1 MSKKLKIIIAAA
13 LIVGIVVGILLFSTY
28 KKIYSENI
36 FIKDT
41 QYLYI
46 RKGADFKEVTDSL
59 YKNFDVKDKTM
70 FEFVA
75 NRKNYPS
82 KIRPGRYK
90 IPDKSSNNSLINL
103 LRSGE
108 QSPVKVNL
116 DNLHT
121 VQQLCAK
128 VSKQIDIDSVKLL
141 TLLQDDDFLKDYGFD
156 KNTCAAMFLPD
167 TYQFYW
173 NTSEEKFIEKIY
185 SYYKQ
190 FWTENRLKKASQINL
205 SPIEVSIL
213 ASIVQKEQAQF
224 KDEQPIIA
232 ALYLNRLKIGMP
244 LQSCPTLIFAIGD
257 YSIKRVTSKIL
268 ALDSPFNTY
277 KHTGLPPSPIC
288 FPEKSAIDA
297 VLNPDNNDYIF
308 MCAKSDFSGR
318 HNFSKSYEDQ
328 KRFARDYQKALDR
341 IGIHNEY

>member
-1 MSKKLKIIIAAA
+1 
-13 LIVGIVVGILLFSTY
+13 
-28 KKIYSENI
+28 
-36 FIKDT
+36 
-41 QYLYI
+41 
-46 RKGADFKEVTDSL
+46 
-59 YKNFDVKDKTM
+59 KT
-70 FEFVA
+70 
-75 NRKNYPS
+75 
-82 KIRPGRYK
+82 
-90 IPDKSSNNSLINL
+90 
-103 LRSGE
+103 
-108 QSPVKVNL
+108 
-116 DNLHT
+116 
-121 VQQLCAK
+121 
-128 VSKQIDIDSVKLL
+128 
-141 TLLQDDDFLKDYGFD
+141 
-156 KNTCAAMFLPD
+156 TCAAMFLPD

-257 YSIKRVTSKIL
+257 YSIKRVTSKML

-288 FPEKSAIDA
+288 FPEKGAIDA

-341 IGIHNEY
+341 IGIHNEH